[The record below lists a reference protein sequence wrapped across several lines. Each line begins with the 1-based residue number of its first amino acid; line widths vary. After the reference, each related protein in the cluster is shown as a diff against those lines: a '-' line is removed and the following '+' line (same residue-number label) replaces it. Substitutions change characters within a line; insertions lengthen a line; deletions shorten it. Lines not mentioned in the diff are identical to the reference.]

1 MKLAEALLIRADQK
15 KKILSLRERIAKN
28 ALVQEGSQP
37 HEDAAMLIRE
47 CFCVI
52 AEEKA
57 LALRIDAANA
67 KGALADGRP
76 LPEALAERDIL
87 KQQHATL
94 KQAIDATHKQVTHYS
109 AREIK
114 WLPQIDVATL
124 QKQMEDLAVKIRE
137 LNARI
142 QQANWGIELLQ

>member
-15 KKILSLRERIAKN
+15 KKILSLQARIAKN
-28 ALVQEGSQP
+28 ALVQEGSKP
-37 HEDAAMLIRE
+37 NEDVAALMRE
-47 CFCVI
+47 CFAVI

-57 LALRIDAANA
+57 LVLRIDAANA
-67 KGALADGRP
+67 KGALIDARP
-76 LPEALAERDIL
+76 LPQALAEREVL

-94 KQAIDATHKQVTHYS
+94 KQAVAATNKEVTHYS

-114 WLPQIDVATL
+114 WLPQIDVAAI

-137 LNARI
+137 LNAQI
-142 QQANWGIELLQ
+142 QQANWNIELPQ

>member
-37 HEDAAMLIRE
+37 REAVAALIRE
-47 CFCVI
+47 CFATI
-52 AEEKA
+52 AAQQE
-57 LALRIDAANA
+57 LVLRIDVANTGG
-67 KGALADGRP
+67 KLADGRA
-76 LPEALAERDIL
+76 LPQALAERDVL

-94 KQAIDATHKQVTHYS
+94 KQAVDAAQKDVSHYS

-114 WLPQIDVATL
+114 WLAQIDVATT
-124 QKQMEDLAVKIRE
+124 QKQMEDLAIKIRD
-137 LNARI
+137 LNIKI
-142 QQANWGIELLQ
+142 QEANWCIALPE